1 MNKDRNDKRTV
12 DLLNWCF
19 TYVFSEENKDSVN
32 KDRNHIS

>member
-19 TYVFSEENKDSVN
+19 TEENEDSVN